1 MELHGDN
8 FSRDGVIQQRLQHLW
23 GYARREQQIRRYRPF
38 NDPVT
43 PTMLLSLRITPFLL
57 HSAKMLKWEG
67 PANQREAAALGEAAP
82 RWRPRL
88 MRGSPAQ
95 REAPNRCGL
104 LHSVRA
110 PPRNVHHAKRHESN
124 GRTGAIYPTFQLLG
138 TPWGLSEVDGKVPVS
153 LPAHSPHTAPRLLRR
168 SPFKCPKVENASQR
182 GGNRARNP
190 ARSPL
195 EALGGD
201 ASPPQ
206 RPPSARADDHTPV

>member
-8 FSRDGVIQQRLQHLW
+8 CSRNGVIQQRLQHLW
-23 GYARREQQIRRYRPF
+23 SNAQREQQIRRYRPF

-43 PTMLLSLRITPFLL
+43 PKMLLSLRITPFLL

-67 PANQREAAALGEAAP
+67 SANQREAAALGEAAP

-88 MRGSPAQ
+88 MRGSPTQ

-110 PPRNVHHAKRHESN
+110 PPRNVHRAKRHELN
-124 GRTGAIYPTFQLLG
+124 GRTGAVCPTFQLFG
-138 TPWGLSEVDGKVPVS
+138 TPWGSSEVDGKASSS

-182 GGNRARNP
+182 AGNRTRNP
-190 ARSPL
+190 ARCPL
-195 EALGGD
+195 EAHGGD

-206 RPPSARADDHTPV
+206 RSPSARAGGHTPA

>member
-8 FSRDGVIQQRLQHLW
+8 FSRNGVIQQRLQHLW
-23 GYARREQQIRRYRPF
+23 SYARREQQIRRYLPF

-43 PTMLLSLRITPFLL
+43 PKMLLSLRITPFLL

-67 PANQREAAALGEAAP
+67 SANQREAAALGEAAP

-88 MRGSPAQ
+88 MRGSPTQ
-95 REAPNRCGL
+95 REAPQ
-104 LHSVRA
+104 SMRA
-110 PPRNVHHAKRHESN
+110 APLGMSPPRNVHHAKRHELN
-124 GRTGAIYPTFQLLG
+124 GRTGAVCPTFQLLG
-138 TPWGLSEVDGKVPVS
+138 TPWGSSEVDGKAPAS
-153 LPAHSPHTAPRLLRR
+153 LPAHSPHTAPRLLRH

-182 GGNRARNP
+182 AGNRARNP
-190 ARSPL
+190 ARCPL

-206 RPPSARADDHTPV
+206 RSPSARADDRTPA

>member
-1 MELHGDN
+1 MELHGGN
-8 FSRDGVIQQRLQHLW
+8 CSRNGVIQQRLQHLW
-23 GYARREQQIRRYRPF
+23 SYARREQQIRRYLPF

-43 PTMLLSLRITPFLL
+43 PKMLLSLRITPFLL

-67 PANQREAAALGEAAP
+67 PANQREATALGEAAP

-88 MRGSPAQ
+88 MRGPPTQ

-104 LHSVRA
+104 LHSARA

-124 GRTGAIYPTFQLLG
+124 GRTGAACPTFQLFG
-138 TPWGLSEVDGKVPVS
+138 TPWGSSEVDGKAPAS

-182 GGNRARNP
+182 AGNRTRNP
-190 ARSPL
+190 ARCPL

-206 RPPSARADDHTPV
+206 RSPSARAGGHTPA